1 MGGKFLHALR
11 NAAALPSIKK
21 DSEPLGVFE
30 FDRGSMDGRA
40 HQRDHYIVVELLPSE
55 LEPSAL
61 RLLKDVSRLG
71 FAASYSETPVA
82 AFRDIAKLLRLMSG
96 YDRVQIAKFTSDGKG
111 QLVIDTH
118 RTAEDRPAFPSISN
132 TKRALNFISDT
143 SLNPL

>member
-1 MGGKFLHALR
+1 M
-11 NAAALPSIKK
+11 
-21 DSEPLGVFE
+21 FE